1 MVKRSAWLSRD
12 HCGLLY
18 SPGRKPICTALVLFQ
33 RTGNPASL
41 FGVFHAPLTI
51 WAQTLRMR
59 IIPARMRGRS
69 FALLRIIMMKG
80 NRLGGVI
87 AGGLNGLVGVA
98 GLALLSGLII
108 AVPGAAGLLVGELR
122 EAR

>member
-1 MVKRSAWLSRD
+1 
-12 HCGLLY
+12 
-18 SPGRKPICTALVLFQ
+18 
-33 RTGNPASL
+33 
-41 FGVFHAPLTI
+41 
-51 WAQTLRMR
+51 
-59 IIPARMRGRS
+59 
-69 FALLRIIMMKG
+69 MMKG

>member
-1 MVKRSAWLSRD
+1 
-12 HCGLLY
+12 
-18 SPGRKPICTALVLFQ
+18 
-33 RTGNPASL
+33 
-41 FGVFHAPLTI
+41 
-51 WAQTLRMR
+51 MR